1 VTLATLELW
10 FLGVIVG
17 YLSLRQPK
25 SHPKPLSLSL
35 SLSLS
40 HTHTH
45 THTHTNTSVAYT
57 LNKISTSTYIFN
69 SGH

>member
-25 SHPKPLSLSL
+25 SHPKPLSL